1 MRRDRRECLMR
12 HAMLRLRRLID
23 RSHQFGSDAATD
35 AILTSAG
42 GVM

>member
-23 RSHQFGSDAATD
+23 RSHPLGSDAAAD
-35 AILTSAG
+35 AILASAG
-42 GVM
+42 GLM